1 MTKKTIPAKRGKTE
15 SVFTLPF
22 TVNAY
27 FSHNVTSSLHF
38 LSTMPVLND
47 LLLLFWSNDGA

>member
-27 FSHNVTSSLHF
+27 FSHKRDF
-38 LSTMPVLND
+38 LITFSKHNAG
-47 LLLLFWSNDGA
+47 FK